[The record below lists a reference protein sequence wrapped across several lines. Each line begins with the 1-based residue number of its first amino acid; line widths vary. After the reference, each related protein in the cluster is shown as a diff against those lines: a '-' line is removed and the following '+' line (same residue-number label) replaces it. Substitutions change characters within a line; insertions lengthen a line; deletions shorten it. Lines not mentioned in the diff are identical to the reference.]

1 MYLNAF
7 DVDVDEVIAEAEAE
21 AHGTELRRRGAMMLA
36 IRGERGDIDDVDRM
50 VVVFAVVV
58 VVVVVVFGGDVVRV
72 AIMQVIGW

>member
-58 VVVVVVFGGDVVRV
+58 VVVFGGDVVRV

>member
-7 DVDVDEVIAEAEAE
+7 DVDVDEVIAEAE

-58 VVVVVVFGGDVVRV
+58 VVVFGGDVVRV